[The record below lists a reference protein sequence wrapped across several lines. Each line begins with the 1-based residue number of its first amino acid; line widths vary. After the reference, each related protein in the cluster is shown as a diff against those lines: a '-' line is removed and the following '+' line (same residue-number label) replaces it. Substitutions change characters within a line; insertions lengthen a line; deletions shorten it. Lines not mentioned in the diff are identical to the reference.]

1 MDSQAELVH
10 SVTYFPQWIDN
21 SNYDNDNLMNNT
33 FSGNDHSQSKQ
44 FKIKLKANVRWLV
57 PVDGAAQGTAAL
69 CRAGSQDP

>member
-44 FKIKLKANVRWLV
+44 FKIKLKANVMWLAMSEDHLGAILIIFTKSV
-57 PVDGAAQGTAAL
+57 PM
-69 CRAGSQDP
+69 